1 MTNFREWMRLSEQS
15 EAERLEA
22 AVREYMS
29 AMPEARKCY
38 YITRP
43 KNPNFDPKDPGH
55 LRDELGKEY
64 DKSLDVV
71 PFKHHPMSFTCANV
85 AEGLAKF
92 LRERG
97 FKARKVA
104 GWYGNAESGY
114 HAGYSP
120 GLDDP
125 SPPRGVAKNPQQ
137 HWWVEA
143 EGYYIDLTSAQFHPT
158 SPEDQKDLVVRS
170 KHNAFVDGSYIPVR
184 RFPLGRAVRLPP
196 NAQKMVEKILSL
208 KKFSAGHSAN
218 PSDNQN
224 LADWIESNAVKY
236 TMSLARVHDIVSALK
251 AHSRPGF
258 HFADRRAMERLFGEA
273 FDDVEEDKS
282 LDSGP
287 NEFKPEQKKTSRG
300 VVRFTRSGIT
310 LNSTYPDDL
319 EENLEVL
326 KDIVRT
332 SFPEAEFGDSKR
344 SSEKGAYGNT
354 VHFVSM
360 PMKDPDRILSSPEV
374 LDRLRKEKFKVG

>member
-1 MTNFREWMRLSEQS
+1 MITFFEWLSEQS
-15 EAERLEA
+15 DHERLES

-29 AMPEARKCY
+29 TMPEARKCY
-38 YITRP
+38 YVTRP
-43 KNPNFDPKDPGH
+43 KNPNFDPKDPRQV
-55 LRDELGKEY
+55 RDELGKEY
-64 DKSLDVV
+64 DRNLEVV
-71 PFKHHPMSFTCANV
+71 PFKHHPMSFTCSNV
-85 AEGLAKF
+85 ADGLAKF

-125 SPPRGVAKNPQQ
+125 TPPRGVAKNPQQ

-158 SPEDQKDLVVRS
+158 SPENQKELVVRD

-184 RFPLGRAVRLPP
+184 RFPLGRSVPLPP
-196 NAQKMVEKILSL
+196 NVQKMVDRILSL

-218 PSDNQN
+218 PDDNQS
-224 LADWIESNAVKY
+224 LADWIERNAKKY
-236 TMSLARVHDIVSALK
+236 TMSLARVHDVVAALK
-251 AHSRPGF
+251 GHSRPGF

-282 LDSGP
+282 LDSKP
-287 NEFKPEQKKTSRG
+287 NEFKPEPKKTSRG

-319 EENLEVL
+319 EDNLEVL
-326 KDIVRT
+326 KGIVRT
-332 SFPEAEFGDSKR
+332 SLPDAEFGQAEK

-354 VHFVSM
+354 VHFVSV
-360 PMKDPDRILSSPEV
+360 PMKDAYEMLSSPDV
-374 LDRLRKEKFKVG
+374 LERLRKERFKVA